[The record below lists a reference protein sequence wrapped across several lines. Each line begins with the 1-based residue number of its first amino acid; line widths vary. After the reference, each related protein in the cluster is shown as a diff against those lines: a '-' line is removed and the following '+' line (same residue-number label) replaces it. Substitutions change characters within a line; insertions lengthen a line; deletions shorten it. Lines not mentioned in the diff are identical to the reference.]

1 MESTTSTAV
10 KSVDTFHVHIFR
22 EADATQPSSYFILS
36 KWKVLKENYQEYLLT
51 ECDSLH
57 ACNEW
62 IEIKLKARRH
72 IAMFLLNQ
80 ELGMPTPRNTRR

>member
-36 KWKVLKENYQEYLLT
+36 KWKVLKENYAEYLLT
-51 ECDSLH
+51 ECDSLQ
-57 ACNEW
+57 ACIDW
-62 IEIKLKARRH
+62 IEIKQQARRT
-72 IAMFLLNQ
+72 IAMLRLSQ
-80 ELGMPTPRNTRR
+80 ELGMYTPRNIRR